1 MFGVLVVVLC
11 PDRIA
16 VLGFGAGEHTVEPL
30 ARRTLRSSIRKTDA
44 ALGGATRPNA
54 KFLCNGSGNN
64 GPRNEHT
71 FCSQWFSRRGL
82 TDYTRYR

>member
-44 ALGGATRPNA
+44 ALGGGHPPEREIPAMAVAITGRGMNTLSGA
-54 KFLCNGSGNN
+54 NGSVVAA
-64 GPRNEHT
+64 
-71 FCSQWFSRRGL
+71 
-82 TDYTRYR
+82 